1 MGRRPVDKERIDD
14 PELKSDWIKQLA
26 PVYLRNGLN
35 KFTMDDIAS
44 KLGISKATLYKYY
57 SSREEILDDVVQ
69 KRITDIELLE
79 EDLKDDKITFTKR
92 YFETIKKASIMLAEM
107 SNNFLADTRQL
118 YPELWEKMR
127 NFQNRAFIVAETFYK
142 KGIEAGIMNDINP
155 KILALTDK
163 MLIAALSDERF
174 LGDADI
180 SLQNVFDGYF
190 EMKSNGI
197 FKQQH

>member
-1 MGRRPVDKERIDD
+1 MGRKPVDKERIDD
-14 PELKSDWIKQLA
+14 PDLKADWIKQLA
-26 PVYLRNGLN
+26 PVYLRNGLTR
-35 KFTMDDIAS
+35 FTMDDISS

-69 KRITDIELLE
+69 KRITDIESLE
-79 EDLKDDKITFTKR
+79 EDLTDEKITFTKR

-127 NFQNRAFIVAETFYK
+127 NFQQRAFVVAETFYK

-155 KILALTDK
+155 SILALTDK
-163 MLIAALSDERF
+163 MLIASLADEKF

-180 SLQNVFDGYF
+180 SLQDVFDGYF

-197 FKQQH
+197 FKLQD